1 MGVVAKA
8 AYLQPP
14 GLGPAPP
21 LTVDALVTLP
31 NEEHPGIPGIHTVC
45 MRHGRL
51 LGHRRPRAGWFALW
65 CCLAAAW
72 TLSLVFSEVASL
84 VSPSAP
90 SHPPAHPQP
99 MEDETALHSWESPGC
114 RKVGDGTL

>member
-1 MGVVAKA
+1 MILSVAFAVGDKGAKGLVRVVAQA

-45 MRHGRL
+45 VRHGWL
-51 LGHRRPRAGWFALW
+51 LEHRWPRAGWFALW
-65 CCLAAAW
+65 CCLAAA
-72 TLSLVFSEVASL
+72 
-84 VSPSAP
+84 
-90 SHPPAHPQP
+90 
-99 MEDETALHSWESPGC
+99 
-114 RKVGDGTL
+114 